1 MRQSRAPLRI
11 NFSGENRV
19 TTFSVCVSFTV
30 RKFLLRFNQVPTTS
44 ASSKVL
50 IHTSSSS
57 ARVWLQL
64 PAARSGLPS
73 SLTEQKHSSG
83 QLNLFLR
90 HTSFLHVDY
99 FKEIL
104 SRFLFFLSLSVAIS
118 PVISVQACES
128 SSPDKWYLQPNLSA
142 VSPADSSLSEIS
154 SIYFLALPYF
164 QSPQQLRPINQDVRL
179 HYPHD
184 KNKSKCLFLHI
195 VSCCSS
201 PCGTRQGH
209 SSP

>member
-1 MRQSRAPLRI
+1 MGKTGLPYFL
-11 NFSGENRV
+11 F
-19 TTFSVCVSFTV
+19 VCHSQLESSCYVST
-30 RKFLLRFNQVPTTS
+30 RYHIGIQQGQ
-44 ASSKVL
+44 VL

-57 ARVWLQL
+57 ARVLLQL
-64 PAARSGLPS
+64 PAADLVRLPASPNRSIHLD
-73 SLTEQKHSSG
+73 SLTSFRGTHRFYM
-83 QLNLFLR
+83 LTILRRFYHTLF
-90 HTSFLHVDY
+90 
-99 FKEIL
+99 I
-104 SRFLFFLSLSVAIS
+104 FLSLSVAIS

-142 VSPADSSLSEIS
+142 VSSADSSLSVIS
-154 SIYFLALPYF
+154 STYFLALPYF
-164 QSPQQLRPINQDVRL
+164 QGPQQLCPINQDVRL